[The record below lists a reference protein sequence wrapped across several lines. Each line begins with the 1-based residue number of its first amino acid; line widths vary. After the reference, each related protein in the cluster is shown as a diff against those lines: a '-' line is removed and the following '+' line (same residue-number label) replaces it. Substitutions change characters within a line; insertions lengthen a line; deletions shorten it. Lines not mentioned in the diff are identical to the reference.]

1 MPECPGFKGGTL
13 HHSEEHRMS
22 KKEIKTGIEA
32 WEDKTLKRVLDRNPE
47 RAEAFNT
54 ESGIPVKRLYTPLDL
69 AASDYNRDLGFPGE
83 YPYTRGVYPTMY
95 RGRLWTMRNYAGFG
109 TAEDTNK
116 RFRYLL
122 EHGMPGLS
130 VAFDLPTQV
139 GYDSDHPMSE
149 GAVGR
154 VGVAVDTLADMET
167 IFQDI
172 PLDQVSTS
180 MTINAPA
187 TVLLA
192 MYIVVGEK
200 QGVSQDKL
208 MGTTQNDILKEFIAR
223 GTYIFPPEPSLKL
236 TMDIIAYCYKHVPRW
251 NTLSIT
257 GYHFRE
263 AGADA
268 IQELAFTLSDAI
280 LYIERASERGL
291 DVDDFAPRLSYSLGC
306 HRDLFEEVAKYRAAR
321 RLFAKIMKE
330 RFHAKDPRSYLFRTY
345 SGSCGSTLIPQQPL
359 NNTVR
364 ITMHALMG
372 ILGGHQAIHTACWD
386 EGYAIPTEDSARLA
400 LRTQQILG
408 HESGLCNTIDPL
420 AGSYYVEALTDE
432 IEKRTQEYMKKIDDM
447 GGMLKAIETG
457 FVFREIQESSMRF
470 QRQVDSGEK
479 IIVGLNKFTM
489 PEEEDFEEQDIF
501 ESDPKVEK
509 VQREKLAQVKG
520 KRDKKEVLRAL
531 GELGEAIEK
540 DENLMPFIIE
550 AVRCYAS
557 LGEICG
563 IMREKWGEF
572 QPPTYI

>member
-1 MPECPGFKGGTL
+1 MQQGQI
-13 HHSEEHRMS
+13 
-22 KKEIKTGIEA
+22 KKELKA
-32 WEDKTLKRVLDRNPE
+32 WEQTTLKRVLDKTDE
-47 RAEAFNT
+47 REAAFTT

-69 AASDYNRDLGFPGE
+69 PDADYNRDLGYPGE

-130 VAFDLPTQV
+130 VAFDLPTQI

-154 VGVAVDTLADMET
+154 VGVAVDTLADMEI
-167 IFQDI
+167 IFNDI
-172 PLDQVSTS
+172 PLDRVSTS
-180 MTINAPA
+180 MTINSPA

-192 MYIVVGEK
+192 MYIAVGEK
-200 QGVSQDKL
+200 QGVPKEKL

-236 TMDIIAYCYKHVPRW
+236 TMDVIEYCYKHIPRW

-268 IQELAFTLSDAI
+268 IQELAFTLADAI
-280 LYIERASERGL
+280 LYIEKALERDL
-291 DVDDFAPRLSYSLGC
+291 DVDDFAPRLSYSLSC

-321 RLFAKIMKE
+321 RLFAKIVKE
-330 RFHAKDPRSYLFRTY
+330 RFKAKNPKSYLFRTY
-345 SGSCGSTLIPQQPL
+345 SGSCGSTLMPQQPH
-359 NNTVR
+359 NNIVR
-364 ITMHALMG
+364 IAMHALMG

-386 EGYAIPTEDSARLA
+386 EGFAIPTEDSARLA
-400 LRTQQILG
+400 LRTQQILA

-420 AGSYYVEALTDE
+420 AGSYHVEALTDE
-432 IEKRTQEYMKKIDDM
+432 IEKRTSAYLKKIDEM
-447 GGMLKAIETG
+447 GGMLKAIENG
-457 FVFREIQESSMRF
+457 FVFREIQESSVEF
-470 QRQVDSGEK
+470 QRKVDSGEK
-479 IIVGLNKFTM
+479 VIVGLNKFVM
-489 PEEEDFEEQDIF
+489 PEEEDVEQEDIF
-501 ESDPKVEK
+501 EYDQRIEK
-509 VQREKLAQVKG
+509 IQQEKLAQVKA
-520 KRDKKEVLRAL
+520 KRDTNQVNQVMQ
-531 GELGEAIEK
+531 ELDSAIDQE
-540 DENLMPFIIE
+540 ENLMPYIIK
-550 AVRCYAS
+550 AVRSYAS

-563 IMREKWGEF
+563 VMRKKWGEYN
-572 QPPTYI
+572 PPIYI